1 MKQEEEEN
9 IRFVAKYYQKGKMN
23 TSQVWKDLNIAR
35 PESNRRSL
43 LFRRI
48 ASAVAMICLVAGIS
62 YWLMNPSQ
70 EDWVTIA
77 AAKVNK
83 EVVLPDS
90 TYITLAPGASLRY
103 DRLAYGK
110 TERDVTLKG
119 KAFFAVKHLVDN
131 PFRVETVLADVRVLG
146 TRFQV
151 QAFVDSTMV
160 TVESGKVRFSDKASD
175 EAVLT
180 KGMQA
185 SLCKGGS
192 ISVFSSTEPNV
203 LAWKTYLFVYRDAP
217 LATIVKELEEVYKVH
232 ISGVPSGELRLTT
245 SFDNMPVNDIIEV
258 INQTLDIN
266 LTTRP

>member
-1 MKQEEEEN
+1 MKQEEEN
-9 IRFVAKYYQKGKMN
+9 IRFVAKYYHKGKMH
-23 TSQVWKDLNIAR
+23 TSQAWKDLNIIH
-35 PESNRRSL
+35 PERKHRYL

-48 ASAVAMICLVAGIS
+48 ASAAAMICLIAGIS
-62 YWLMNPSQ
+62 YWLMNSSQ
-70 EDWVTIA
+70 EDWVTVV
-77 AAKVNK
+77 AAKINK

-90 TYITLAPGASLRY
+90 TYITLASGASLRY

-110 TERDVTLKG
+110 TGRNVTLKG

-131 PFRVETVLADVRVLG
+131 PFRVKTALADVQVLG

-151 QAFVDSTMV
+151 QAFADSAMV
-160 TVESGKVRFSDKASD
+160 TVESGKVRFSDRAND

-185 SLCKGGS
+185 SLCRGGS
-192 ISVFSSTEPNV
+192 ISVSSSVEPNA
-203 LAWKTYLFVYRDAP
+203 LAWKTHLFVYRNAP
-217 LATIVKELEEVYKVH
+217 LTTIVKELEEVYKVH

-266 LTTRP
+266 LITKP